1 MKRFATV
8 TGLMAAL
15 PASAFAHGAHMPV
28 SEAQHGLAHLA
39 PALAVIALAG
49 VVLYVTRRKGN
60 G

>member
-39 PALAVIALAG
+39 PALAVVAIAAA
-49 VVLYVTRRKGN
+49 VLVITRRKGD